1 MLSDWDCF
9 ERARDG
15 DEIAWKIL
23 YNKYYKLLLKITLL
37 ITGSV
42 DTAKDLVQETFIKM
56 INVKLKNRD
65 GSFKS
70 YITTTAYR
78 LALKDKEYSKRN
90 YGLDNVEMPDETS
103 SPLETIIKTES
114 DKIVVGLINSLPN
127 NQRDILILRLYGEQ
141 SYEDIARLLKLPLGT
156 VKSRIFYAVKLC
168 RKKLTEKGITK

>member
-1 MLSDWDCF
+1 MLSDWDYF
-9 ERARDG
+9 DRARNG

-37 ITGSV
+37 ITGSI
-42 DTAKDLVQETFIKM
+42 DTAKDLVQETFIRM
-56 INVKLKNRD
+56 INIKLKHRD

-70 YITTTAYR
+70 YIATTAYR
-78 LALKDKEYSKRN
+78 LALKAKEYSKRN
-90 YGLDNVEMPDETS
+90 NGLDNVEIPDETS

-114 DKIVVGLINSLPN
+114 DKIIVGLINSLPD

-141 SYEDIARLLKLPLGT
+141 SYEEIARLLKLPLGT

-168 RKKLTEKGITK
+168 RKKLTEKGIME

>member
-1 MLSDWDCF
+1 MLSDWDYF
-9 ERARDG
+9 DRARNG

-37 ITGSV
+37 ITGSI
-42 DTAKDLVQETFIKM
+42 DTAKDLVQETFIRM
-56 INVKLKNRD
+56 INIRLKNRD

-70 YITTTAYR
+70 YIATTAYR
-78 LALKDKEYSKRN
+78 LALKAKEYSKRN
-90 YGLDNVEMPDETS
+90 NGLDNVEIPDETS

-114 DKIVVGLINSLPN
+114 DKIIVGLINSLPD

-141 SYEDIARLLKLPLGT
+141 SYEEIARLLKLPLGT

-168 RKKLTEKGITK
+168 RKKLTEKGIME

>member
-1 MLSDWDCF
+1 MLSDWDYF
-9 ERARDG
+9 DRARDG

-37 ITGSV
+37 ITGSI

-56 INVKLKNRD
+56 INVRLKHRD

-70 YITTTAYR
+70 YIATTAYR

-90 YGLDNVEMPDETS
+90 NGLDNVEIPDETS
-103 SPLETIIKTES
+103 SPLEAIIKTES
-114 DKIVVGLINSLPN
+114 DKIVVGLINSLPD

-141 SYEDIARLLKLPLGT
+141 SYEEIARLLKLPLGT

-168 RKKLTEKGITK
+168 RKKLIEKGITE